1 MKIFH
6 KTKIITVNDFKKKEQ
21 IQELFAKHNIE
32 YKIKVKE
39 ILQKN
44 PIDSAII
51 GTLGLN
57 RIKIMY
63 SFYVKKEDLL
73 VVRELLKILWYSK
86 YMTWLKR
93 LLHLRIENLICNSL
107 LTWSGGYWINIYDVG
122 FARLTISFCNSVWP
136 AFRAVSRD
144 KHNTG
149 ILLSGSIA
157 GYSMFVDNAIKLWQH
172 GIV

>member
-1 MKIFH
+1 MYFFQ
-6 KTKIITVNDFKKKEQ
+6 KTKIITVSDSKKKEQ

-57 RIKIMY
+57 WIKIMY

-73 VVRELLKILWYSK
+73 VVRELLKIL
-86 YMTWLKR
+86 
-93 LLHLRIENLICNSL
+93 
-107 LTWSGGYWINIYDVG
+107 
-122 FARLTISFCNSVWP
+122 
-136 AFRAVSRD
+136 
-144 KHNTG
+144 
-149 ILLSGSIA
+149 
-157 GYSMFVDNAIKLWQH
+157 
-172 GIV
+172 

>member
-1 MKIFH
+1 MLVQLLE
-6 KTKIITVNDFKKKEQ
+6 IICVIRIYVSSPQ

-73 VVRELLKILWYSK
+73 VVRELLKIL
-86 YMTWLKR
+86 
-93 LLHLRIENLICNSL
+93 
-107 LTWSGGYWINIYDVG
+107 
-122 FARLTISFCNSVWP
+122 
-136 AFRAVSRD
+136 
-144 KHNTG
+144 
-149 ILLSGSIA
+149 
-157 GYSMFVDNAIKLWQH
+157 
-172 GIV
+172 

>member
-44 PIDSAII
+44 PIDAAIV

-57 RIKIMY
+57 RIKITY
-63 SFYVKKEDLL
+63 SFYEKKEDLFA
-73 VVRELLKILWYSK
+73 VRELLK
-86 YMTWLKR
+86 
-93 LLHLRIENLICNSL
+93 NL
-107 LTWSGGYWINIYDVG
+107 
-122 FARLTISFCNSVWP
+122 
-136 AFRAVSRD
+136 
-144 KHNTG
+144 
-149 ILLSGSIA
+149 
-157 GYSMFVDNAIKLWQH
+157 
-172 GIV
+172 

>member
-1 MKIFH
+1 MLHWSEYIMYFFQ
-6 KTKIITVNDFKKKEQ
+6 KTKIITVSDSKKKEQ

-51 GTLGLN
+51 GTFGLN

-73 VVRELLKILWYSK
+73 VVRELLKIL
-86 YMTWLKR
+86 
-93 LLHLRIENLICNSL
+93 
-107 LTWSGGYWINIYDVG
+107 
-122 FARLTISFCNSVWP
+122 
-136 AFRAVSRD
+136 
-144 KHNTG
+144 
-149 ILLSGSIA
+149 
-157 GYSMFVDNAIKLWQH
+157 
-172 GIV
+172 

>member
-1 MKIFH
+1 MLHWSEYIMYFFQ
-6 KTKIITVNDFKKKEQ
+6 KTKIITVSDSKKKEQ

-39 ILQKN
+39 ILQKS

-73 VVRELLKILWYSK
+73 VVRELLKIL
-86 YMTWLKR
+86 
-93 LLHLRIENLICNSL
+93 
-107 LTWSGGYWINIYDVG
+107 
-122 FARLTISFCNSVWP
+122 
-136 AFRAVSRD
+136 
-144 KHNTG
+144 
-149 ILLSGSIA
+149 
-157 GYSMFVDNAIKLWQH
+157 
-172 GIV
+172 

>member
-1 MKIFH
+1 MYFFQ
-6 KTKIITVNDFKKKEQ
+6 KTKIITVSDSKKKEQ

-39 ILQKN
+39 ILQKS

-73 VVRELLKILWYSK
+73 VVRELLKIL
-86 YMTWLKR
+86 
-93 LLHLRIENLICNSL
+93 
-107 LTWSGGYWINIYDVG
+107 
-122 FARLTISFCNSVWP
+122 
-136 AFRAVSRD
+136 
-144 KHNTG
+144 
-149 ILLSGSIA
+149 
-157 GYSMFVDNAIKLWQH
+157 
-172 GIV
+172 

>member
-1 MKIFH
+1 MYFFQ
-6 KTKIITVNDFKKKEQ
+6 KTKIITVSDSKKKEQ

-51 GTLGLN
+51 GTHGLN

-73 VVRELLKILWYSK
+73 VVRELLKIL
-86 YMTWLKR
+86 
-93 LLHLRIENLICNSL
+93 
-107 LTWSGGYWINIYDVG
+107 
-122 FARLTISFCNSVWP
+122 
-136 AFRAVSRD
+136 
-144 KHNTG
+144 
-149 ILLSGSIA
+149 
-157 GYSMFVDNAIKLWQH
+157 
-172 GIV
+172 

>member
-1 MKIFH
+1 MLHWSEYIMYFFQ
-6 KTKIITVNDFKKKEQ
+6 KTKIITVSDSKKKEQ

-63 SFYVKKEDLL
+63 SFYVKKEDLI
-73 VVRELLKILWYSK
+73 VVRELLKIL
-86 YMTWLKR
+86 
-93 LLHLRIENLICNSL
+93 
-107 LTWSGGYWINIYDVG
+107 
-122 FARLTISFCNSVWP
+122 
-136 AFRAVSRD
+136 
-144 KHNTG
+144 
-149 ILLSGSIA
+149 
-157 GYSMFVDNAIKLWQH
+157 
-172 GIV
+172 